1 MDHITS
7 TQQWPKWS
15 EQYNAGDIT
24 TADETGNDLPVGKKQ
39 NHVKGLSC
47 VWLRQLIILRKKE
60 KAAFA
65 AWKKLFFF
73 RKQTRWKTAAVVDLQ
88 TGGTKSVKARI
99 CSEHFVEGKVR
110 VMKLLM

>member
-65 AWKKLFFF
+65 AWKKLFFLENKLAE
-73 RKQTRWKTAAVVDLQ
+73 KQQRLWISKQEEQSRSKPEYAVNTLW
-88 TGGTKSVKARI
+88 
-99 CSEHFVEGKVR
+99 KVR
-110 VMKLLM
+110 WE